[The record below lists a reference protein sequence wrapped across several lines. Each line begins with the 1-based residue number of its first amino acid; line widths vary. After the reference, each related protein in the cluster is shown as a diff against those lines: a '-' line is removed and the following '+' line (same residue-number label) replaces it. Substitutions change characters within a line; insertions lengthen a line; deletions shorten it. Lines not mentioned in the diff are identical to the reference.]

1 MIEKKYLRKTLH
13 NLRGMD
19 INQSLR
25 FTVER
30 FQQEMERNRQ
40 IRLQRESEYE
50 NCTYNKSNE

>member
-1 MIEKKYLRKTLH
+1 LH

-50 NCTYNKSNE
+50 NCTYDKSNE

>member
-40 IRLQRESEYE
+40 IRLQRELEYE
-50 NCTYNKSNE
+50 NCTYDKSNE

>member
-1 MIEKKYLRKTLH
+1 MIEKKYLRKALH

-50 NCTYNKSNE
+50 NCTYDKSNE